1 MRFHVIS
8 RIKKCTDYAH
18 KEFDCKQGINEMREI
33 LYDCE
38 CDDDSNI
45 TDKRVLANITNTMGD
60 LQVQFQQI
68 KF

>member
-1 MRFHVIS
+1 
-8 RIKKCTDYAH
+8 
-18 KEFDCKQGINEMREI
+18 MREI

-45 TDKRVLANITNTMGD
+45 TDKRVLASITNTMGD